1 MKVYIIYSLKGGRFY
16 VGQTKD
22 IDRRIEEH
30 NRRQVAS
37 TKAWIPWKLI
47 WSIEVSD
54 RGAAMRL
61 ERKLK
66 NLSAKRKVRF
76 IEKYSEGISSADE
89 MQKIL
94 HLSACRYG

>member
-37 TKAWIPWKLI
+37 TKPVTSFDPKA
-47 WSIEVSD
+47 
-54 RGAAMRL
+54 
-61 ERKLK
+61 
-66 NLSAKRKVRF
+66 
-76 IEKYSEGISSADE
+76 GIS
-89 MQKIL
+89 
-94 HLSACRYG
+94 